1 MAANFSDCIPISVD
15 DRLLASG
22 FVQAPIELL
31 RLPDLSL
38 GSKMAYC
45 CLLWYNHRLGYWPG
59 RRAMAF
65 EFGISDRSVTR
76 YLAELEEYGLIVVER
91 DVKGEWI
98 KGLRLPAATTWGKR
112 RKKGRNRGEGGA
124 PSPNCPGGVDTVP
137 EESDPSTICPGGS
150 TGFAATGPDMSAES
164 HSESNHISIK
174 KDKSLSAF
182 IKLAEDM
189 LRQERS
195 EDQVLL
201 LLGSYGATEDRARA
215 AIESAKEA
223 LGNK

>member
-1 MAANFSDCIPISVD
+1 
-15 DRLLASG
+15 
-22 FVQAPIELL
+22 
-31 RLPDLSL
+31 
-38 GSKMAYC
+38 
-45 CLLWYNHRLGYWPG
+45 
-59 RRAMAF
+59 
-65 EFGISDRSVTR
+65 
-76 YLAELEEYGLIVVER
+76 
-91 DVKGEWI
+91 
-98 KGLRLPAATTWGKR
+98 
-112 RKKGRNRGEGGA
+112 
-124 PSPNCPGGVDTVP
+124 
-137 EESDPSTICPGGS
+137 
-150 TGFAATGPDMSAES
+150 MSAES